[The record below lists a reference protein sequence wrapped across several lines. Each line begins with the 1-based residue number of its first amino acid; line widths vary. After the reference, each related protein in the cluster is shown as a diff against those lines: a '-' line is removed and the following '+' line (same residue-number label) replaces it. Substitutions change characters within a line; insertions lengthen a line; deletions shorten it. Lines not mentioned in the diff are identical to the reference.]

1 MISKKK
7 ISKLIKKPMVQKKV
21 ILKDAEPKNQ
31 EKVIIPKGNLKEVRL
46 VRGMKDIMPE
56 DEKYWRHIY
65 HTAES
70 LADTAYFERIETP
83 IMEYTPI
90 FSRAVGENSDIV
102 EKEMFSFTDRGG
114 DEVSLRPE
122 GTAGVVRAYVE
133 HGMMNRPQP
142 VKLWYYGPFFRYD
155 RPQSGRQRQFHQFGC
170 EVIGDNH
177 PVIDAQMI
185 SMASEFFKRLSLPV
199 TIQVNSIGDK
209 ESRVAY
215 GRALMDFLKPHRHKL
230 DKELL
235 EHYKKTPLRLL
246 DVKDEEL
253 QLILDNAPQIV
264 DFLTPQANQHF
275 VKVLEHLDEL
285 DVSYQLN
292 PKIVRGL
299 DYYSHTTFEV
309 MPEGG
314 DKKLNALGGGGRY
327 DKLVELF
334 GGREDTGAC
343 GFALG
348 IERIITL
355 MKEMNLS
362 VPERKPPEV
371 FLAQLGDKARQ
382 KAIKILHE
390 LQRGGFRVAETF
402 SKEALKS
409 QMEIANRLHVTFTL
423 IIGQKEMIDDTVLIR
438 DMENGI
444 QEVVDSRKIVAELR
458 KRIGGTNGEYH

>member
-1 MISKKK
+1 MVYKKRSLK
-7 ISKLIKKPMVQKKV
+7 PVEKPFAKKLTV
-21 ILKDAEPKNQ
+21 DNDKNQ
-31 EKVIIPKGNLKEVRL
+31 DKSTTIPKGNMRDVRT
-46 VRGMKDIMPE
+46 VRGMKDVLPE
-56 DEKYWRHIY
+56 DQKYWRHVY
-65 HTAES
+65 RTAES
-70 LADTAYFERIETP
+70 VADESYFERIETP
-83 IMEYTPI
+83 LLEYTPI
-90 FSRAVGENSDIV
+90 FTRAVGENSDIV
-102 EKEMFSFTDRGG
+102 QKEMFSFNDRGG
-114 DEVSLRPE
+114 DNLSLRPE

-170 EVIGDNH
+170 EVIGDSH
-177 PVIDAQMI
+177 PVIDAQMV
-185 SMASEFFKRLSLPV
+185 ALVSEFFKRLSIPV
-199 TIQVNSIGDK
+199 IIQVNSIGDK

-215 GRALMDFLKPHRHKL
+215 GRALLDFLKPHKHKI

-264 DFLTPQANQHF
+264 DYLTPEANQHF

-314 DKKLNALGGGGRY
+314 GKKLNALGGGGRY
-327 DKLVELF
+327 DSLVELF
-334 GGREDTGAC
+334 GGREQTAGAC

-348 IERIITL
+348 IERVISQL
-355 MKEMNLS
+355 KALDLS
-362 VPERKPPEV
+362 VPGQKPPEV

-382 KAIKILHE
+382 KAIKVLHD

-402 SKEALKS
+402 SKGGLKP
-409 QMEIANRLHVTFTL
+409 QMEIANRLKVTFTL
-423 IIGQKEMIDDTVLIR
+423 IIGQKEMIDDTILIR
-438 DMENGI
+438 DMENAI
-444 QEVVDSRKIVAELR
+444 QEVVDSRKIVAELK
-458 KRIGGTNGEYH
+458 KRIHDANGDSN